1 MTLRTPW
8 PTCTTCQAVPLAF
21 FHNGAISKPHR
32 LWLTFSAF
40 ADSALRGC
48 HTCTLLY
55 EAVREPFKHRLD
67 AEPVHLERATTNSD
81 GTQAIALT
89 VDLASLPDR
98 GTWDESLWK
107 RNDGQRPGLQFVPI
121 ADIKYVRS
129 ARDVPQSARHFKG
142 KNVTPRLEFSVLIVR
157 ARPYQLVYGRRRS
170 M

>member
-40 ADSALRGC
+40 ADSALRGY

-129 ARDVPQSARHFKG
+129 ATDVPQSARHFKG